1 MEWITDV
8 GSILGIILSAVSVFA
23 LIKTKALGKIGLYI
37 RKESKVEE
45 NKKTDEE
52 IHKKLDALAKTFKDY
67 MEEGRQFREETKVA
81 MVAQSD
87 ACRQLLANII
97 EATYYTNKERKT
109 LTMNEFKRIVNAFSI
124 YHNEFEGN
132 SYIAEL
138 YNEMMEWEKV

>member
-23 LIKTKALGKIGLYI
+23 LIKTKALGKIGSYI

-45 NKKTDEE
+45 NKRTDEE
-52 IHKKLDALAKTFKDY
+52 MHKKLDALAKTFQDY

-81 MVAQSD
+81 MAAQND
-87 ACRQLLANII
+87 ACRQLLAN
-97 EATYYTNKERKT
+97 TYYADKERKT
-109 LTMNEFKRIVNAFSI
+109 LTMNEFKRVVNAFSI